1 MALVTAKQY
10 GIHPDI
16 IARAEEIKKEI
27 QYQSKKA
34 ASILIDSSSGSS
46 GIISSTIESSI
57 IGDSSDDNTTIVG
70 ILSSS
75 SSSCSSSGRNIT
87 RYDLRSDIL
96 PVIRSFIPEFNPVV
110 VEVNYKP
117 PVSFEGHN
125 CVYVLLLSNTDNEV

>member
-16 IARAEEIKKEI
+16 IVRAEEIKKEI

-34 ASILIDSSSGSS
+34 ASILIDSSSGF
-46 GIISSTIESSI
+46 ISSTIGSSI

-70 ILSSS
+70 GSSS
-75 SSSCSSSGRNIT
+75 SSSNSSSSSGRNIT